1 MQLQS
6 QEKLMKM
13 NGDYLLDS
21 NIIVDIFRGEAKA
34 ISRVKK
40 LSVIRV
46 SVITIGELH
55 YGAKKS
61 NQTPKRESEIKQLEE
76 MVNILDITKS
86 TAKIYGQI
94 KDQLRA
100 KGKPIPENDIWI
112 AATVMEHQLTLLT
125 KDKHFENVEGLV
137 IEEF

>member
-1 MQLQS
+1 
-6 QEKLMKM
+6 MKM
-13 NGDYLLDS
+13 NGNYLLDS
-21 NIIVDIFRGEAKA
+21 NIIIDIFRGDAKA
-34 ISRVKK
+34 ISRVKQ
-40 LSVIRV
+40 LTAIHV
-46 SVITIGELH
+46 SVITIGELY

-61 NQTPKRESEIKQLEE
+61 NQTPKRESEIEQLEE
-76 MVNILDITKS
+76 MVTILNITGP
-86 TAKIYGQI
+86 TAKIYGQV

>member
-1 MQLQS
+1 
-6 QEKLMKM
+6 MKM